1 MIDTFYI
8 ILWSIKQYQLWYVH
22 VYQLCMRA
30 RVPLLVLVFICVRY
44 FTISV
49 YAFAYWH
56 CRRHRYH
63 LSSSVKMP
71 TPAKM
76 FNLLIYLFI
85 YPFISFHIYYIF
97 VLFVCLFSYFL
108 KWWKVSD
115 NMQGCCVAKSM
126 SWCLLGMCSTRLLL
140 VWCVCRQTKWVDPR
154 INYRLV
160 QIAETKMNG
169 CKQYGNWG
177 MVCTHAIRSMAGTP
191 FQRHV
196 TTEFGA
202 EISNRTYC
210 MWDVITRQYPDFNGI
225 LIKPPKL
232 EYDCVSTS
240 TVEYRRYN
248 YLSM

>member
-1 MIDTFYI
+1 MHLHIGIVEGTGTTF
-8 ILWSIKQYQLWYVH
+8 
-22 VYQLCMRA
+22 
-30 RVPLLVLVFICVRY
+30 PLQWKCPHPIRC
-44 FTISV
+44 
-49 YAFAYWH
+49 
-56 CRRHRYH
+56 
-63 LSSSVKMP
+63 
-71 TPAKM
+71 
-76 FNLLIYLFI
+76 LIYLSIYSFI
-85 YPFISFHIYYIF
+85 NSFVYSFICLYIYHIF

-140 VWCVCRQTKWVDPR
+140 VWCVYWQTKWAGPR

-210 MWDVITRQYPDFNGI
+210 MWDVITRQYPD
-225 LIKPPKL
+225 
-232 EYDCVSTS
+232 Y
-240 TVEYRRYN
+240 
-248 YLSM
+248 